1 MFKHKTIWIFITF
14 IILNACSKE
23 TYTLKDNNHVP
34 DPGTVSTLK
43 VKNYVN
49 KLFIDL
55 LGRTPTELE
64 SEKEVEFLFEN
75 KLSFESRE
83 ELIYKLQHDSSF
95 VEGDSSYKI
104 AYFNRL
110 YNLCKSR
117 LLEGTEDGEFSRLN
131 GISNFAITV
140 ARLEG
145 DSIAVFRNLEKIKR
159 NQDVLDSRI
168 QLRNGEITI
177 NELHARMLNNDVYDI
192 INMNSFN
199 FVNASFDD
207 IFGRFPSQE
216 EFNLAYGIIE
226 RNEVQVMWGKNI
238 DNKPDYCTS
247 ITECTEFYE
256 GLIHWVYLNLLG
268 REPSANE
275 SYTRIQELI
284 THKDIRFIQTK
295 ILKSNEYAQF

>member
-1 MFKHKTIWIFITF
+1 MFKHKTIWILITF

-64 SEKEVEFLFEN
+64 SEMEVEFLFEN

>member
-1 MFKHKTIWIFITF
+1 MFQKTIGFILV
-14 IILNACSKE
+14 ILLLNACSKE
-23 TYTLKDNNHVP
+23 TYTLKDNNLVP

-43 VKNYVN
+43 VQNYIN
-49 KLFIDL
+49 KLYIDL
-55 LGRTPTELE
+55 LGRTPTDLE
-64 SEKEVEFLFEN
+64 TEREVEFLFEN

-83 ELIYKLQHDSSF
+83 ELIYKLQHDTTY

-159 NQDVLDSRI
+159 NQDVLDSRV
-168 QLRNGEITI
+168 QLRNGEISI
-177 NELHARMLNNDVYDI
+177 NEMHARMLNNDVYDI

-216 EFNLAYGIIE
+216 EFTLAYGIIE
-226 RNEVQVMWGKNI
+226 RNEVQIMWGKSI

-247 ITECTEFYE
+247 ITECNEFYE
-256 GLIHWVYLNLLG
+256 GLIHWIYLNLLG
-268 REPSANE
+268 REPTANE
-275 SYTRIQELI
+275 SYTRIQELLSNN
-284 THKDIRFIQTK
+284 DIRIIQSK

>member
-1 MFKHKTIWIFITF
+1 MLPHKTIWILVIFFIVSS
-14 IILNACSKE
+14 CSKE
-23 TYTLKDNNHVP
+23 TYTLKDNNLVP

-49 KLFIDL
+49 KLYIDL
-55 LGRTPTELE
+55 LGRTPTIIE
-64 SEKEVEFLFEN
+64 SEKEVQFLFEN

>member
-1 MFKHKTIWIFITF
+1 MWTHKTILIFAF
-14 IILNACSKE
+14 LIIASSCSKE
-23 TYTLKDNNHVP
+23 TYTIKDNNLVP

-43 VKNYVN
+43 VQNYIN
-49 KLFIDL
+49 KLYIDL
-55 LGRTPTELE
+55 LGRTPTDIETE
-64 SEKEVEFLFEN
+64 REVAFLFEN

-83 ELIYKLQHDSSF
+83 ELIYKLQHDTTY

-168 QLRNGEITI
+168 QLRNGEISI
-177 NELHARMLNNDVYDI
+177 NEMHARMLNNDVYDI

-226 RNEVQVMWGKNI
+226 RNEVQIMWGKSI
-238 DNKPDYCTS
+238 DNKPDYCAS
-247 ITECTEFYE
+247 ITECNEFYE
-256 GLIHWVYLNLLG
+256 GLINWVYLNLLG
-268 REPSANE
+268 REPTANE
-275 SYTRIQELI
+275 SYTRIQELLSNN
-284 THKDIRFIQTK
+284 DIRIIQSK